1 MKTSGEVNTIYKGCL
16 KNKWMKENKGKPMN
30 NNQATLQK
38 LEQMKFHGMARAFT
52 STMETGVRNQFTA
65 DELVSHLV
73 DAEWD
78 DRHNRKLARLLKG
91 ARFRYRA
98 SFEEIDFTL
107 NRNIDKNQ
115 LLRLSS
121 CQWVE
126 SHQDCILVGPTGAGK
141 SFIASALGHQACM
154 YGFKVGYYPSS
165 KLFAHLKLSRA
176 DGSYLKELAKI
187 QKLDVIIID
196 DFGLE
201 PLDAQNRLTL
211 LEILEDRHGRRSS
224 VFVSQ
229 LPLSSWHEVIGDPT
243 IADAIC
249 DRIIHN
255 AHRIELK
262 GDSVRKIYTNN

>member
-1 MKTSGEVNTIYKGCL
+1 
-16 KNKWMKENKGKPMN
+16 MN

-38 LEQMKFHGMARAFT
+38 LGQMKLYGMARALT
-52 STMETGVRNQFTA
+52 NTIEAGNKSQFTA
-65 DELVSHLV
+65 DELISHLI

-78 DRHNRKLARLLKG
+78 DRYNRKLTRLLKG
-91 ARFRYRA
+91 ARFRYKA
-98 SFEEIDFTL
+98 SFEEIDFTI
-107 NRNIDKNQ
+107 NRGLDKNQ
-115 LLRLSS
+115 LLRLSN
-121 CQWVE
+121 CQWIE
-126 SHQDCILVGPTGAGK
+126 SHGDCIVTGPTGAGK

-154 YGFKVGYYPSS
+154 YGFKVLYYPSS

-176 DGSYLKELAKI
+176 DGSYLKELTKI
-187 QKLDVIIID
+187 LKMDVIILD
-196 DFGLE
+196 DFGIE
-201 PLDAQNRLTL
+201 PLDTQSRLSL

-229 LPLSSWHEVIGDPT
+229 LPVASWHEVIGDPT

-262 GDSVRKIYTNN
+262 GDSVRKVYRNN

>member
-1 MKTSGEVNTIYKGCL
+1 
-16 KNKWMKENKGKPMN
+16 MKENQMN

-38 LEQMKFHGMARAFT
+38 LEQMKLYGMARAFT
-52 STMETGVRNQFTA
+52 STMETGVKNQFTA

-78 DRHNRKLARLLKG
+78 DRHNRKLTKLLKG
-91 ARFRYRA
+91 ARFRYKA

-107 NRNIDKNQ
+107 NRNVDKNQ
-115 LLRLSS
+115 LLRFSS
-121 CQWVE
+121 CQWIE
-126 SHQDCILVGPTGAGK
+126 SHQDCILTDPTGAGK

-154 YGFKVGYYPSS
+154 YGFRVGYYPCS
-165 KLFAHLKLSRA
+165 KLFAYLKLSRA
-176 DGSYLKELAKI
+176 DGSCLKELTKI
-187 QKLDVIIID
+187 QKQDVIIID

-201 PLDAQNRLTL
+201 PLDAPSRLTL
-211 LEILEDRHGRRSS
+211 LEILEDRHGRKSS

-229 LPLSSWHEVIGDPT
+229 LPIPSWHEVIGDPT

-262 GDSVRKIYTNN
+262 GDSVRKIYAKH

>member
-1 MKTSGEVNTIYKGCL
+1 
-16 KNKWMKENKGKPMN
+16 MN

-38 LEQMKFHGMARAFT
+38 LGQMKLYGMARAFT
-52 STMETGVRNQFTA
+52 NTMEAGTKNQFTA
-65 DELVSHLV
+65 GELISHLV

-78 DRHNRKLARLLKG
+78 DRYNRKLTRLLKG
-91 ARFRYRA
+91 ARFRYKA
-98 SFEEIDFTL
+98 SIEEIDFTI
-107 NRNIDKNQ
+107 NRGLDKNQ
-115 LLRLSS
+115 ILRLSN
-121 CQWVE
+121 CQWIE
-126 SHQDCILVGPTGAGK
+126 SHQDCIVTGPTGAGK

-154 YGFKVGYYPSS
+154 YGFKVLYYPSS

-176 DGSYLKELAKI
+176 DGSYLKELTKI
-187 QKLDVIIID
+187 LKMDVTILD

-201 PLDAQNRLTL
+201 TLDAHSRLTL

-229 LPLSSWHEVIGDPT
+229 LPVAKWHEVIGDPT

-262 GDSVRKIYTNN
+262 GESVRKVYTNN